1 MLTSKM
7 IKIIIKMRFQI
18 VSELIK
24 IITYTIYLLKLL
36 KNQIN
41 IDGI

>member
-36 KNQIN
+36 KNQIH